1 MASRKQ
7 ETKRDETEDGNSP
20 THDAFAVV
28 HYRVQTEDG
37 KAEVKERL
45 AELGPCWPTQNGHMK
60 LRMYTTPLEWNSPN
74 CHERVIVIVR
84 RKD

>member
-7 ETKRDETEDGNSP
+7 ETKSDNGNTP

-28 HYRVQTEDG
+28 HYRVTDG
-37 KAEVKERL
+37 EGKSEVKERL
-45 AELGPCWPTQNGHMK
+45 QELGPCWPTENGHMK
-60 LRMYTTPLEWNSPN
+60 LRMYVTPLEWLSPN